1 MRVTLFCCWLDC
13 DSSLAGASFVMRVCK
28 DGSDLQGGDSDNHTI
43 TGQQRTTTR
52 AASKHETVEKT
63 KKEEEG
69 GGAFSA
75 CPWIPQPITF
85 HSVVTKAEKKP
96 GSDCDCDP
104 GRGSTAEAAGL
115 NRTGWSSHINVDG
128 GLNMRYRRRVPPRP
142 EPISR
147 LVSLAAGER
156 QEATTSRAA
165 ARAPGGLCLGGND
178 TTWNPSPL
186 AV

>member
-1 MRVTLFCCWLDC
+1 MSRPKTLCDLRDRRRGGRLVGVSPEMERTRMRVTLFCCWLDC

-69 GGAFSA
+69 GAFSA

-85 HSVVTKAEKKP
+85 HSVVTKAEKKQEVTVTVTP
-96 GSDCDCDP
+96 
-104 GRGSTAEAAGL
+104 A
-115 NRTGWSSHINVDG
+115 V
-128 GLNMRYRRRVPPRP
+128 V
-142 EPISR
+142 R
-147 LVSLAAGER
+147 LQR
-156 QEATTSRAA
+156 QQ
-165 ARAPGGLCLGGND
+165 
-178 TTWNPSPL
+178 
-186 AV
+186 V